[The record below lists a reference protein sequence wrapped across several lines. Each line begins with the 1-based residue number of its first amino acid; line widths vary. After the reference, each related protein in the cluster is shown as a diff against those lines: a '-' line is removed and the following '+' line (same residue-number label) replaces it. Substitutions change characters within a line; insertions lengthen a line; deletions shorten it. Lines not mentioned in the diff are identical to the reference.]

1 MALSSSLMEFKTHR
15 RYFLP
20 SREMDMITIITTDMD
35 QNPAKAVKVEVSP
48 LTAKAKEKVEAIS
61 TMDTARAAKVAKV
74 AKVVRDTRE
83 MWKCA
88 LRFLNK

>member
-1 MALSSSLMEFKTHR
+1 
-15 RYFLP
+15 
-20 SREMDMITIITTDMD
+20 MD

-74 AKVVRDTRE
+74 ARDARESGSGRCESSTSNTCWRKALSVWLRVRQ
-83 MWKCA
+83 
-88 LRFLNK
+88 